1 MCDEIGSKWNKMK
14 YIYETK
20 KKKIEVIGAPQSN
33 WSWFEHFDN
42 IFSGIAKI
50 SGIPNAID
58 QGVCVMSCDI
68 EVVNVNDE
76 EDV

>member
-1 MCDEIGSKWNKMK
+1 MCNEIGSKWNKMK

-20 KKKIEVIGAPQSN
+20 KKKTEVIVAPQSN
-33 WSWFEHFDN
+33 WSWFERFDN
-42 IFSGIAKI
+42 VFSGIAKI

-58 QGVCVMSCDI
+58 QGVCVMSSNT
-68 EVVNVNDE
+68 EVVNVNYE